1 MQNSTPQK
9 KPLLNY
15 INVFRGL
22 AIIMIL
28 LGHTMQLGDPNTH
41 NAIRRSK
48 YNCKMHKL

>member
-1 MQNSTPQK
+1 MQNTAPQK

-28 LGHTMQLGDPNTH
+28 FMG
-41 NAIRRSK
+41 AISIKSFINRG
-48 YNCKMHKL
+48 